1 MPYEQF
7 KALRKQAG
15 YTQVDVATI
24 LGINPTSITHWEQG
38 RSLPTG
44 ATLVALSR
52 IYQCSTDQLLGLEPL
67 SQSGERVVLKG

>member
-24 LGINPTSITHWEQG
+24 LGINPTSIPHGGGTVAHRG
-38 RSLPTG
+38 GG
-44 ATLVALSR
+44 AHSQPREPSR
-52 IYQCSTDQLLGLEPL
+52 QRWPA
-67 SQSGERVVLKG
+67 